1 MVGPWAGVERAA
13 AQGMAC
19 TTGDGSQ
26 ELWSDVL
33 WNEVGEGDLEGL
45 SP

>member
-1 MVGPWAGVERAA
+1 MVWPWAGVERAA
-13 AQGMAC
+13 AQGTAC
-19 TTGDGSQ
+19 TTEAGSQ

-33 WNEVGEGDLEGL
+33 WNEVGEGDLEAL